1 MPQALPVL
9 RTRHCLTISALH
21 CLCTPLLPP
30 PLHPAAS
37 PAPQLPRRLSQL
49 CTSALS
55 QGAIYFDPDRTSSFL
70 QPTLQATISQALSS
84 SSSSKQHPSSSG
96 SSGSGSL
103 GGSAGLSRNATPEP
117 GKLLLLRPLLHEL
130 RLVKSAAEARR
141 MRLAAEAA
149 VGGITACMQMTAPG
163 VTEHR
168 LAAHFGAWG
177 MGEAWV
183 KEQKEVCWVLFWC
196 KGHRRRG

>member
-1 MPQALPVL
+1 MPVL
-9 RTRHCLTISALH
+9 QIRHCLTVPAWH
-21 CLCTPLLPP
+21 CLCTSLPHHPCTPLPLPP
-30 PLHPAAS
+30 
-37 PAPQLPRRLSQL
+37 PQLPRRLSQL

-55 QGAIYFDPDRTSSFL
+55 KGAIYFDPDRTSGFL

-84 SSSSKQHPSSSG
+84 SPSSKQHPSSSG
-96 SSGSGSL
+96 SSGSGFL
-103 GGSAGLSRNATPEP
+103 GGSAGLSRNTTPEP

-177 MGEAWV
+177 TGEAWV
-183 KEQKEVCWVLFWC
+183 KE
-196 KGHRRRG
+196 